1 MQFWW
6 QCVLV
11 GSPPPNFSFLL
22 TFSSHTQ
29 RALRDSEK
37 QQLWQ
42 AMLTC
47 QPALSNSFGQFS
59 NVTLALSISFKSGAS
74 LLTAAWERESPG
86 AKAGK
91 SSLGGWWQ
99 QESLVVPVSQPSH
112 PLLLLI
118 PATYR
123 QVQAG
128 KIPSFDCEERA
139 CLCHHNNLCFPRM
152 KSHQAWLQK
161 SWDEILLLNPWHS
174 SFFSLGEK

>member
-1 MQFWW
+1 MDAILVA
-6 QCVLV
+6 VLFGFV
-11 GSPPPNFSFLL
+11 WVFFPPPHNFSFLL

-29 RALRDSEK
+29 RALRHSEK

-47 QPALSNSFGQFS
+47 QPALSNSFGRFS

-91 SSLGGWWQ
+91 SSVSGWQQ
-99 QESLVVPVSQPSH
+99 QESLVVLVSQPNH
-112 PLLLLI
+112 PLRLLI

-139 CLCHHNNLCFPRM
+139 CLCHHNNLCF
-152 KSHQAWLQK
+152 SQN
-161 SWDEILLLNPWHS
+161 EISPGVIAKI
-174 SFFSLGEK
+174 LGRNTSA